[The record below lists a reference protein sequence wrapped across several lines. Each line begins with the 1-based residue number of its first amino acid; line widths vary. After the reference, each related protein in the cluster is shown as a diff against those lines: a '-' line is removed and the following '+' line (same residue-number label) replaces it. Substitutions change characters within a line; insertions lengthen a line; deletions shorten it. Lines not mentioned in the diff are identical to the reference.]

1 MKYLTTLYDLN
12 NINNLSLTVD
22 GFILGNERFGTRLTH
37 SFTIDEIN
45 QAIKLAVSLD
55 KEIFLQANQMLDD
68 ELLDQFSVFL
78 DQLDTNNLN
87 GIIVA
92 DIGSVMR
99 LKSKNLSNK
108 AIYNPETLLTNKYD
122 FNFLKKDG
130 IFGAYVA
137 KEITLSDVLEISEHK
152 EINLFMVGHGHLNMF
167 YSKRQLIN
175 NFMDYQ
181 NQDNIFHNQQNLKII
196 EEQRS
201 DEPYPILEDMAGT
214 HVFRSKVF
222 SSLEYIEQLENHVD
236 YLVIDSIFKDDLY
249 AKKVS
254 ELYKNK
260 SINKKLV
267 KDIKALYKED
277 WDSGFFY
284 KKTVYKT
291 KES

>member
-12 NINNLSLTVD
+12 NINNLSITVD
-22 GFILGNERFGTRLTH
+22 GFIIGNEKFGTRLTH

-55 KEIFLQANQMLDD
+55 KEVFLQANQMLDD

-78 DQLDTNNLN
+78 DQIDTNHLD
-87 GIIVA
+87 GIIVS

-122 FNFLKKDG
+122 FNFLKKEG

-137 KEITLSDVLEISEHK
+137 KEITLSDVIEISEHK
-152 EINLFMVGHGHLNMF
+152 EIKLFMVGHGHLNMF

-181 NQDNIFHNQQNLKII
+181 HKDNIFHNQQNLKII
-196 EEQRS
+196 EEQRRE
-201 DEPYPILEDMAGT
+201 EPYPILEDMAGT

-260 SINKKLV
+260 MTNKKLV
-267 KDIKALYKED
+267 EDIKALYKED